1 MRGRIL
7 RLLLSM
13 TAVFLLSACTG
24 PEKEADSRAERFDT
38 RTEQF
43 LKYARQYGL
52 IESDE
57 YSDLEAQLE
66 KENEQRER
74 AVEQGRVIYGPTR
87 YTMETYIKYIC
98 GSMEPLLIEKMK
110 GKELAYTEEDVRSYY
125 EENKEHI
132 AVQEAAMQ
140 FEVVIASRENK
151 GLLKKISKEEAAIE
165 CAELSTDVF
174 TVSEM
179 EFQENSVVY
188 NRNQEMME
196 HLFGGGVE
204 PEDRYLTEDT
214 EGSAYLYVCKGKKK
228 AAFSLMSK

>member
-66 KENEQRER
+66 KENEQREGCGTR
-74 AVEQGRVIYGPTR
+74 QGNLRSDTVYHGDVYKIYMRLHGTAADR
-87 YTMETYIKYIC
+87 KDEGKGACVYRGGRTV
-98 GSMEPLLIEKMK
+98 LL
-110 GKELAYTEEDVRSYY
+110 
-125 EENKEHI
+125 
-132 AVQEAAMQ
+132 
-140 FEVVIASRENK
+140 
-151 GLLKKISKEEAAIE
+151 
-165 CAELSTDVF
+165 
-174 TVSEM
+174 
-179 EFQENSVVY
+179 
-188 NRNQEMME
+188 
-196 HLFGGGVE
+196 
-204 PEDRYLTEDT
+204 
-214 EGSAYLYVCKGKKK
+214 
-228 AAFSLMSK
+228 